1 MNRNWQDSMTSKKI
15 PLYLKELYG
24 DFYNNEALFSWADKE
39 WVKALLSFGCR
50 NTLVNAVLK
59 EVVPGLKTLQL
70 GCTFGDQMEQTAKKV
85 GINGMYDILDIS
97 QIQLKRAKKKL
108 AFQATPIRYF
118 QQNANTALKKNYDLV
133 ILFMLLHEVPHIQK
147 AKILQAALDSLREGG
162 KVVIIDYHNPV
173 WWHPLRYIV
182 KLFNRLYRPFTEVLW
197 DREVDTFVK
206 NKADFIWKKS
216 LYFGNMYQKVVI
228 EKKYKDEYL

>member
-1 MNRNWQDSMTSKKI
+1 MASKKI

-24 DFYNNEALFSWADKE
+24 DFYNNKALLAWADKE
-39 WVKALLSFGCR
+39 WIKAFLSFGCR
-50 NTLVNAVLK
+50 KTLVNSLLK
-59 EVVPGLKTLQL
+59 EIIPGLKTLQL
-70 GCTFGDQMEQTAKKV
+70 GCTFGDQMEDTAQKI
-85 GINGMYDILDIS
+85 GIHGMYDILDIS
-97 QIQLKRAKKKL
+97 QIQLKRAQKKL
-108 AFQATPIRYF
+108 NHMATPIRYF
-118 QQNANTALKKNYDLV
+118 QQNANQALKKNYDTV

-173 WWHPLRYIV
+173 WWHPLRYPV
-182 KLFNRLYRPFTEVLW
+182 KLFNRLYRPFTEILW
-197 DREVDTFVK
+197 NREIDTFVK
-206 NKADFIWKKS
+206 NKSQYLWKKS